1 MTVKNNYYLPMKQ
14 IITLLILVLL
24 SYSSLQAQDKS
35 EHRERIKAL
44 KVAYIT
50 QQLNMNS
57 EVAQK
62 FWPVYNQY
70 EVKKRELHKRENV
83 DWETIGTITEDRAE
97 AMLKEYLVIEKEEY
111 AIKKQLFTDLKKF
124 LTAREIIKLHEL
136 EAEFHQKLIKEYR
149 DRMKGEKK

>member
-1 MTVKNNYYLPMKQ
+1 MKQ
-14 IITLLILVLL
+14 IISLLILVLL
-24 SYSSLQAQDKS
+24 SYSSLQAQDKR

-50 QQLNMNS
+50 QELNMNS

-83 DWETIGTITEDRAE
+83 DWGTIGTITEDRAE

>member
-1 MTVKNNYYLPMKQ
+1 MKYTF
-14 IITLLILVLL
+14 TLLILVLFAFP
-24 SYSSLQAQDKS
+24 SLQAQDKS
-35 EHRERIKAL
+35 EHREKIKAL

-50 QQLNMNS
+50 QELNMNS

-83 DWETIGTITEDRAE
+83 DWSTIGTISEARAE

-111 AIKKQLFTDLKKF
+111 TIKKQLFTDLKKF

-149 DRMKGEKK
+149 DRMKAEKK